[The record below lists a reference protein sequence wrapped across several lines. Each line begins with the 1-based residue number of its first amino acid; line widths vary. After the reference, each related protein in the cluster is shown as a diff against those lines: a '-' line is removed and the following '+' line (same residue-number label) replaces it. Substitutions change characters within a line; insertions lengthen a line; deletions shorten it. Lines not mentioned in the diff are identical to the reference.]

1 MFMRKRLACS
11 FCGKGAAEVSK
22 LVAGPRV
29 FICDTCAEDAV
40 RIMRDSDPGTSPQP
54 KPAIGIWRRMRAW
67 LGLRKVGLA

>member
-29 FICDTCAEDAV
+29 FICDHCAEDAV
-40 RIMRDSDPGTSPQP
+40 RIMRDSDPGTSPKSQP
-54 KPAIGIWRRMRAW
+54 AMGIWHRMRAW